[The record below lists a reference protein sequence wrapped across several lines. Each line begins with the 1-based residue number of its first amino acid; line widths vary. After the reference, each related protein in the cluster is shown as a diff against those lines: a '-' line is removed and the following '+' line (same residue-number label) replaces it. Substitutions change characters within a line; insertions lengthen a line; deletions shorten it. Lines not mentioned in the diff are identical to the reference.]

1 VAGRENASPAGDWLR
16 SVEGDASF
24 LMEKE
29 REPMSDV
36 MDRASEATHDTVLL
50 LSRIAIAAIF
60 LPSGFQKL
68 THLSSFAG
76 MLTQHG
82 VPAAELLAPIGACV
96 EFFGALLIL
105 TGTRL
110 RWAALAMAVFTLT
123 AALISHRFW
132 ELADATRANQ
142 QIHFM
147 KNIAIIGGFLGLFVA
162 GAGAYSVGYWLAHRL
177 TLARRW
183 H

>member
-1 VAGRENASPAGDWLR
+1 
-16 SVEGDASF
+16 
-24 LMEKE
+24 
-29 REPMSDV
+29 MSDV
-36 MDRASEATHDTVLL
+36 MERVSETSHDSVLL
-50 LSRIAIAAIF
+50 LSRVAMSAIF

-68 THLSSFAG
+68 THLAAFAG
-76 MLTQHG
+76 SLTQHG
-82 VPAAELLAPIGACV
+82 VPEAALLAPIGACV

-110 RWAALAMAVFTLT
+110 RWAALLMALFTGI

-132 ELADATRANQ
+132 ELADAARANQ

-147 KNIAIIGGFLGLFVA
+147 KNIAMIGGFLSLFVA
-162 GAGAYSVGYWLAHRL
+162 GAGAYSVDHWLAHRL

-183 H
+183 R